1 MAKKSPAKEL
11 PTQQIK
17 MFMTHSGKLFSEKDL
32 KRYEIPQSKQ
42 VDEVDFKTLQIIEPP
57 FNLEKLMM
65 WMDTSVAHN
74 SAIRTKVQDAVG
86 IGWDIVKSEESGN
99 DSDRAI
105 LMEFFSKVNESE
117 DITIMSEKVMTDFEG
132 TGNGYIEVAR
142 DAEGKVNALYHIPA
156 VSIRVHKDGKRYIQ
170 KVGGRTVWFK
180 SFGMTE
186 SIDKDTGETRAVE
199 NVDLIANEIIHLK
212 MYTWR
217 SSHYG
222 LPEWLPA
229 VFPMFGEQ
237 KEKEYN
243 LNFFANFGIP
253 AYAVIFEGITE
264 LNPDLEDDIKKYFE
278 HEIQG
283 NPHKTMVFA
292 LPKNGKVTFEPL
304 NVDPKEASF
313 RVFRRDNRD
322 DVLSAHRV
330 PPYRAGIVI
339 AGSLGGTV
347 TAEIDRIYL
356 SSVIDPRQLKYEWV
370 LNNLIIHQG
379 FEIQGWH
386 FQFKDIRIDD
396 RKLESEIHTSYFNL
410 GVKTPNEIRADLGLE
425 RYEGGDF
432 YYLAGGAVPIEM
444 AGSQQGQTF
453 QLSLP
458 KKKKTKLDIEEEK
471 LQAEYEAELTKEFA
485 RQGKELIAYLNAN
498 NILEKLRADA
508 MKENPEI
515 YDKRECYEVLDK
527 KISAKDMKKIEMALV
542 GWGKKVKPEIMAEI
556 IKEFNKRAGNLG
568 GSKAMAKL
576 GLNIKFDLKNK
587 KLLEE
592 IAKRGDKIVGKIA
605 KSTLSDFRDIIA
617 RKFYEEGAGAKETAK
632 AIGGLFKET
641 YKNRAMTIARTESG
655 IAMESMQNES
665 YKKNKVDMKQWISTL
680 DDRTRTKED
689 GEFDHVRANGEKVK
703 VGEMFVKT
711 GEPLE
716 HPLDP
721 NGSPG
726 NIINCRCTSSPV
738 VDEAIN
744 VGDAWFGE

>member
-356 SSVIDPRQLKYEWV
+356 SSVIDPSCS
-370 LNNLIIHQG
+370 G
-379 FEIQGWH
+379 
-386 FQFKDIRIDD
+386 
-396 RKLESEIHTSYFNL
+396 
-410 GVKTPNEIRADLGLE
+410 
-425 RYEGGDF
+425 
-432 YYLAGGAVPIEM
+432 
-444 AGSQQGQTF
+444 
-453 QLSLP
+453 
-458 KKKKTKLDIEEEK
+458 
-471 LQAEYEAELTKEFA
+471 
-485 RQGKELIAYLNAN
+485 
-498 NILEKLRADA
+498 
-508 MKENPEI
+508 
-515 YDKRECYEVLDK
+515 
-527 KISAKDMKKIEMALV
+527 
-542 GWGKKVKPEIMAEI
+542 
-556 IKEFNKRAGNLG
+556 
-568 GSKAMAKL
+568 
-576 GLNIKFDLKNK
+576 
-587 KLLEE
+587 
-592 IAKRGDKIVGKIA
+592 
-605 KSTLSDFRDIIA
+605 
-617 RKFYEEGAGAKETAK
+617 
-632 AIGGLFKET
+632 
-641 YKNRAMTIARTESG
+641 ARTE
-655 IAMESMQNES
+655 
-665 YKKNKVDMKQWISTL
+665 
-680 DDRTRTKED
+680 
-689 GEFDHVRANGEKVK
+689 
-703 VGEMFVKT
+703 
-711 GEPLE
+711 
-716 HPLDP
+716 
-721 NGSPG
+721 GSAF
-726 NIINCRCTSSPV
+726 TASSIFFP
-738 VDEAIN
+738 
-744 VGDAWFGE
+744 